1 MDYDVVIIGGG
12 PAGLTAGIYTS
23 RARITTLLIESSSVA
38 CQAVTTDHI
47 ENYPGFPEG
56 VNGFE
61 LIEKFKS
68 QAQRFGTEF
77 VSGEVKGIKENQRL
91 LPKGRSLYQ
100 LILSGLAY
108 LRPEGRGFRP
118 RMYKPGWQIVT
129 EDKTY
134 TASSVIIASGAR
146 PKRLDIP
153 GEDKF
158 RGRGVSYCATCDGA
172 LFKNKEVV
180 VVGGGDTA
188 LEEAIFLT
196 RFAKKVTVIHRRSA
210 LRGTR
215 ILQER
220 AFADKKIEFMW
231 DSVASEIKGDDKV
244 TCVGIKNVKTNAG
257 SDLLCE
263 GVFMFVG
270 YTPNTAFL
278 KGLLP
283 LDENGY
289 ITSDDNCLTSKPG
302 IFACGD
308 CRKKLLRQVVTAC
321 GDGATAA
328 FACQQYIETLPTLH
342 F

>member
-1 MDYDVVIIGGG
+1 MDYDVIIIGGG

-23 RARITTLLIESSSVA
+23 RARLKTLLIESYSVA

-61 LIEKFKS
+61 LIEKFKK
-68 QAQRFGTEF
+68 QAEKFGTEF
-77 VSGEVKGIKENQRL
+77 IIDEVKDITE
-91 LPKGRSLYQ
+91 S
-100 LILSGLAY
+100 
-108 LRPEGRGFRP
+108 
-118 RMYKPGWQIVT
+118 KPGWQVET
-129 EDKTY
+129 DDKSY
-134 TASSVIIASGAR
+134 TSRAVIIASGAR
-146 PKRLDIP
+146 PKRLDIS

-158 RGRGVSYCATCDGA
+158 RGKGVSYCATCDGA

-180 VVGGGDTA
+180 VAGGGDTA

-196 RFAKKVTVIHRRSA
+196 RFAKKVTVIHRRNA
-210 LRGTR
+210 LRGTK

-220 AFADKKIEFMW
+220 AFSNKKIEFVW
-231 DSVASEIKGDDKV
+231 DAVISEILGEIKV
-244 TCVGIKNVKTNAG
+244 SAVKVKNVKT
-257 SDLLCE
+257 SIEKDLLCD
-263 GVFMFVG
+263 GVFIFVG

-278 KGLLP
+278 KNLLP

-289 ITSDDNCLTSKPG
+289 VIADDNCLTLKPG

-321 GDGATAA
+321 GEGATAA
-328 FACQQYIETLPTLH
+328 FACQHYLEA
-342 F
+342 